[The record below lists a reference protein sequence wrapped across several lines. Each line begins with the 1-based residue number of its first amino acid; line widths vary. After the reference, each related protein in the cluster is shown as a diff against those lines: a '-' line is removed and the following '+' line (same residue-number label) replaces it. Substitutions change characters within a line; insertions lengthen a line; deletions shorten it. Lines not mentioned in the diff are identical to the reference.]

1 MNFIRAISFLLL
13 AALLVACNTGAD
25 NRYLDVSLGSNLELP
40 PDLSEFE
47 EESDFELPVGI
58 SGAESTAKG
67 KVPVLAR
74 VDSLRLEGSGDLYW
88 LSVEE
93 PLENLYQMI
102 KNFWFSEG
110 YRLMVDEPVIGI
122 MQTEWLLTEQGPND
136 EGDSWFKGFFSRDDL
151 TASQDQYRTRV
162 ELDQTESVSR
172 IYIAHRGTELGYILE
187 TSGSLKKFKVDDEK
201 KVDDETKVDDDDNQW
216 RFRQPEPELEVEMLS
231 RLMIFLGLQKA
242 EVEQQVAKARLFS
255 PRASQHI
262 DSSEKSPFLI
272 VKDPYQIA
280 WNRVYH
286 QLERMN
292 FEIEKSEF
300 KSGLLGEGAITINA
314 QVTESTG
321 DKGLFSFFSE
331 SSETVEKQI
340 VVVLAEETHQ
350 LTRVM
355 IETDEGV
362 FDTSPAGAA
371 FLDLLYQKI
380 R

>member
-1 MNFIRAISFLLL
+1 MKFIPAVSLLLL
-13 AALLVACNTGAD
+13 AALLAACSSGTD
-25 NRYLDVSLGSNLELP
+25 KRYLDVSLGRNLELP
-40 PDLSEFE
+40 PDLSELETESEFE
-47 EESDFELPVGI
+47 VPVGF
-58 SGAESTAKG
+58 SGPESTAKN

-74 VDSLRLEGSGDLYW
+74 VESLRLEGSGDFYW
-88 LSVEE
+88 LTVEE
-93 PLENLYQMI
+93 PVDNLYQLV
-102 KNFWFSEG
+102 KNFWLSEG
-110 YRLMVDEPVIGI
+110 FRLMLDEPVIGI
-122 MQTEWLLTEQGPND
+122 MQTEWVLTEQGPSD
-136 EGDSWFKGFFSRDDL
+136 EGGSWFKSLFSGDDL
-151 TASQDQYRTRV
+151 TASQDQYRARI

-172 IYIAHRGTELGYILE
+172 IYIAHRGTEFGYVLE
-187 TSGSLKKFKVDDEK
+187 TGDSPKRIE
-201 KVDDETKVDDDDNQW
+201 DDDNQW

-242 EVEQQVAKARLFS
+242 EVEQQVTNAKLFS

-272 VKDPYQIA
+272 VRDPYQIA

-314 QVTESTG
+314 QVTEGKG

-331 SSETVEKQI
+331 SSETVDKQI

-350 LTRVM
+350 RTRVM
-355 IETDEGV
+355 IETIYGD

>member
-1 MNFIRAISFLLL
+1 
-13 AALLVACNTGAD
+13 
-25 NRYLDVSLGSNLELP
+25 
-40 PDLSEFE
+40 
-47 EESDFELPVGI
+47 
-58 SGAESTAKG
+58 
-67 KVPVLAR
+67 
-74 VDSLRLEGSGDLYW
+74 
-88 LSVEE
+88 
-93 PLENLYQMI
+93 
-102 KNFWFSEG
+102 
-110 YRLMVDEPVIGI
+110 
-122 MQTEWLLTEQGPND
+122 
-136 EGDSWFKGFFSRDDL
+136 
-151 TASQDQYRTRV
+151 
-162 ELDQTESVSR
+162 
-172 IYIAHRGTELGYILE
+172 
-187 TSGSLKKFKVDDEK
+187 
-201 KVDDETKVDDDDNQW
+201 
-216 RFRQPEPELEVEMLS
+216 
-231 RLMIFLGLQKA
+231 
-242 EVEQQVAKARLFS
+242 
-255 PRASQHI
+255 
-262 DSSEKSPFLI
+262 

-340 VVVLAEETHQ
+340 VVVLTEETHQ

>member
-1 MNFIRAISFLLL
+1 MKFIRAVPLLLL
-13 AALLVACNTGAD
+13 AALLVACNTGND
-25 NRYLDVSLGSNLELP
+25 RRYLDASLDSNLELP
-40 PDLSEFE
+40 PDLFEIE
-47 EESDFELPVGI
+47 EESRFELPAGF
-58 SGAESTAKG
+58 SGADSTAKD

-74 VDSLRLEGSGDLYW
+74 VDSLRLEGSGNLYW
-88 LSVEE
+88 LSVGE
-93 PLENLYQMI
+93 PLDNLYQLV

-110 YRLMVDEPVIGI
+110 YRLIVDEPVIGI
-122 MQTEWLLTEQGPND
+122 MQTEWILTEQGPSD
-136 EGDSWFKGFFSRDDL
+136 EGGAWYENLFASDNLS
-151 TASQDQYRTRV
+151 ASQDQYRTRV
-162 ELDQTESVSR
+162 ELDQAGKTSR
-172 IYIAHRGTELGYILE
+172 IYIAHRGTEYAYVLE
-187 TSGSLKKFKVDDEK
+187 TGNNQQADS
-201 KVDDETKVDDDDNQW
+201 DDNQW

-242 EVEQQVAKARLFS
+242 EVEQQVANARLFS

-272 VKDPYQIA
+272 LRDPYQIA

-292 FEIEKSEF
+292 FEIEKSVF
-300 KSGLLGEGAITINA
+300 KSDLLGEGAITINA
-314 QVTESTG
+314 QVTESKD
-321 DKGLFSFFSE
+321 DKGLFSFFSQ

-340 VVVLAEETHQ
+340 VVVLAEETHE

-355 IETDEGV
+355 IETDEGD
-362 FDTSPAGAA
+362 FDTSRAGAA